1 MKVTERSPVWEIVES
16 QNWEVNGISLGY
28 SLSRFTGHNIHR
40 ASNDKDRVRF
50 HFGLKGDYRFTYRQ
64 LDQSFDLAG
73 GHHNIMYSK
82 GIDLEFYNK
91 TNVIE
96 TFGIDFPK
104 HLFIEFTR
112 DADDLLKK
120 FNDDILAG
128 KNALLSE
135 KWGTIDINIQKIIDD
150 IKFNPYTGRLKNIF
164 LLAKTLELLVVCVDN
179 YHQISKT
186 TWQHLKTR
194 SDREKI
200 IAARDFINDRITDP
214 PSLTEVSK
222 TVGLNEFKLKAGF
235 REMFQNTL
243 FGYLTERRLHL
254 ASQYLQNTED
264 TVAEIAH
271 RMGYSSPQHFHTQFK
286 KHVGLTPNEWRNR

>member
-222 TVGLNEFKLKAGF
+222 TVGLNEF
-235 REMFQNTL
+235 N
-243 FGYLTERRLHL
+243 
-254 ASQYLQNTED
+254 
-264 TVAEIAH
+264 
-271 RMGYSSPQHFHTQFK
+271 
-286 KHVGLTPNEWRNR
+286 